1 MDPMIIDDARSD
13 SARRIAT
20 VCYALYALSFL
31 VGITAIAAIILDYIK
46 REDARGTWVE
56 SHFTWQI
63 RTFWIGLMLSLMFW
77 LLSFI
82 LIGIP
87 LLIALYIWMIYRVV
101 KGWLRLYE
109 GRAVSAE
116 RML

>member
-1 MDPMIIDDARSD
+1 MEPMIIDDERSAA
-13 SARRIAT
+13 ARRIAT

-56 SHFTWQI
+56 SHYTWQI
-63 RTFWIGLMLSLMFW
+63 RTFWIGLLLSLVFW
-77 LLSFI
+77 LLSFL

-109 GRAVSAE
+109 GRTVGPE